1 MGPDEDTSK
10 IYPGSV
16 RRPASRHN
24 NAGPGVCCC
33 IAAMLRRSATL
44 RVISACTS
52 SNTCSVSSARGPS
65 NARSCSSKSFAE
77 ESSGMGTGDAALEDT
92 GEAVPDSVD
101 VEESLAA
108 DCVPTRAEAAR
119 PGNGLACGKIS
130 QIIGTRRSVPT
141 TRSLRLAMI
150 SRGSRSVGE
159 SDNIGRTSPSYWDE
173 QRTRL
178 GACGAPSAR
187 PRAVD

>member
-1 MGPDEDTSK
+1 MGAHEDSSK
-10 IYPGSV
+10 ICPGSV
-16 RRPASRHN
+16 RRPASPNSN
-24 NAGPGVCCC
+24 NAEPDVCCC

-44 RVISACTS
+44 RVTSAWIS
-52 SNTCSVSSARGPS
+52 SNICSVTSARGPN
-65 NARSCSSKSFAE
+65 NARSCPSKSSAE
-77 ESSGMGTGDAALEDT
+77 ESSGMGTGDAALEDA

-108 DCVPTRAEAAR
+108 DCLPTRAEAAR
-119 PGNGLACGKIS
+119 PGNGLACGMIS

-159 SDNIGRTSPSYWDE
+159 SDIID
-173 QRTRL
+173 
-178 GACGAPSAR
+178 
-187 PRAVD
+187 